1 VIGTWGILGGLGG
14 LYGAVALGM
23 YAAQRQILFPRTTR
37 PPDPALAKSA
47 GMETVTIPGHDG
59 LPMQHWY
66 RPAQPGVPTVA
77 VFHGNA
83 GTVGDRVAKLQP
95 LLDAGFGVLLAEYR
109 GYGGNPGR
117 PTEGHLLGDAE
128 AVLAWLAECGIPAMR
143 TALYGESLG
152 TGVAVAM
159 AARRSVG
166 AVVLDAPFTSIAE
179 VAQRHYWY
187 VPAKWLVRDRF
198 DSLRRISEVTAP
210 VLVLHGRRDRI
221 VPLRFGRRL
230 FAAANEPKQVW
241 IASEGGHMDLWDHG
255 ADRVVVEFLAGWLP
269 IAAHAVQ
276 GCAPPFCSAVP
287 R

>member
-1 VIGTWGILGGLGG
+1 MIGAWGLLGGLGG
-14 LYGAVALGM
+14 VYAALALGM
-23 YAAQRQILFPRTTR
+23 YVAQRQILYPATTR
-37 PPDPALAKSA
+37 PPDPKLADAA
-47 GMETVTIPGHDG
+47 GLETVTIAGHDG
-59 LPMQHWY
+59 LSLRHWY
-66 RPAQPGVPTVA
+66 RPAQPGAPTVVA
-77 VFHGNA
+77 FHGNA
-83 GTVGDRVAKLQP
+83 GTVGDRVDKLRP
-95 LLDAGFGVLLAEYR
+95 LLDAGFGLLLAEYR

-128 AVLAWLAECGIPAMR
+128 AVLAWLAERGVPAMR

-166 AVVLDAPFTSIAE
+166 AVVLDAPFTSVAE
-179 VAQRHYWY
+179 LAQRHYWY
-187 VPAKWLVRDRF
+187 LPAKWLVHDRF
-198 DSLRRISEVTAP
+198 DSLRRIRDVTAP

-241 IASEGGHMDLWDHG
+241 IASEGGHTDLWAHG
-255 ADRVVVEFLAGWLP
+255 GDRIVIEFLAGWLP
-269 IAAHAVQ
+269 MAAHAVQ
-276 GCAPPFCSAVP
+276 ACPPPSSAVL